1 MLQHEVANR
10 ARDHLYTGE
19 SIAEVYRK
27 LMEMVSDP
35 TVDERVRA
43 QLLMKMASLDLKR
56 LDILAKLQIAKDRKR
71 QSSEKAIRPIEEI
84 VEEQNAGP
92 NTNTD

>member
-1 MLQHEVANR
+1 MA
-10 ARDHLYTGE
+10 
-19 SIAEVYRK
+19 
-27 LMEMVSDP
+27 MVSDP
-35 TVDERVRA
+35 TVDEKVKA

-84 VEEQNAGP
+84 VEEQNARP
-92 NTNTD
+92 TTDTD